1 MEITMHGNR
10 FTLDGEII
18 QTGKQA
24 PEFTAVD
31 ADLKPIKLSDYKGK
45 IIVISSF
52 PSIDTSVCSAQMHHF
67 NQMAT
72 QLDKDVVIFAISC
85 DLPFALKRYC
95 AAKGIDQVVTLS
107 DYKDVEFGTRYG
119 FLIPALRL
127 LTRGVILIGKDN
139 EVKYVEYVPEITQEL
154 NYEKAL
160 EAIKKLKV

>member
-10 FTLDGEII
+10 FALNGEII
-18 QTGKQA
+18 QTGTQA

-52 PSIDTSVCSAQMHHF
+52 PSIDTSVCSSQMHHF
-67 NQMAT
+67 NQMAA
-72 QLDKDVVIFAISC
+72 QLGQDVVIIAISC

-95 AAKGIDQVVTLS
+95 AAEGIEQVVTLS

-139 EVKYVEYVPEITQEL
+139 EVKYVEYVSEITQEP

>member
-18 QTGKQA
+18 QIGKQA

-95 AAKGIDQVVTLS
+95 AAEGIDQVVTLS

-139 EVKYVEYVPEITQEL
+139 EVKYVEYVPEITQEP